1 MRTETYNALR
11 QYSVDRISAMNA
23 SLTAWAA
30 DPVGIGTTWT
40 QPFSHLDEENVEFL
54 MDRVGGI
61 QLHNDIIAKLDE
73 LHGV

>member
-11 QYSVDRISAMNA
+11 QYSVDRIAEMNA

-40 QPFSHLDEENVEFL
+40 EPFSHLAEENVEFM

-61 QLHNDIIAKLDE
+61 ELHNNIIAKLDE